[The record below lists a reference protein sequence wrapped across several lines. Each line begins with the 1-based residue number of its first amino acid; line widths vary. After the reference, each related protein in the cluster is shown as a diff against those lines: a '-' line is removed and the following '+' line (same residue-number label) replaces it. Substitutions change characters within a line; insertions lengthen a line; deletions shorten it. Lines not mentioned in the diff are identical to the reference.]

1 MLSSSNRR
9 NKQVKLLLLL
19 LVLSLPLLL
28 LMHHVEHTQS
38 RTDKQVKPAGARL
51 SQLNWLI
58 LPGQRT
64 AAAAAPRSAVWRG
77 GEKKNRRCRRQK
89 IGFSLSFLPLVA
101 PSCQAK
107 GKKRRGGLKCVC
119 VLHVG
124 RQELAMRSD
133 QAAAAQLQL

>member
-19 LVLSLPLLL
+19 LVLSLPLLLL

-77 GEKKNRRCRRQK
+77 GRKKTADAADRK
-89 IGFSLSFLPLVA
+89 LASPSPFFL
-101 PSCQAK
+101 
-107 GKKRRGGLKCVC
+107 
-119 VLHVG
+119 
-124 RQELAMRSD
+124 
-133 QAAAAQLQL
+133 